1 MTKVR
6 VSGQVAGFV
15 KSLAPEPRRALRA
28 GIKSLAPGQG
38 DIKNLEGELAGWSRL
53 RVQTYRVVFK
63 EIRKDGQRIVDCV
76 YANRRNVVYDL
87 FKEILRNQ
95 LLKD

>member
-6 VSGQVAGFV
+6 VSGQVEGFV
-15 KSLAPEPRRALRA
+15 KSLAPEPRKTLRA
-28 GIKSLAPGQG
+28 GLKSLADGQG
-38 DIKNLEGELAGWSRL
+38 DIKHLEGELAGWSRL

-63 EIRKDGQRIVDCV
+63 EIWQDGRRMVDCV
-76 YANRRNVVYDL
+76 YVNRRSVVYDL

-95 LLKD
+95 FLKD